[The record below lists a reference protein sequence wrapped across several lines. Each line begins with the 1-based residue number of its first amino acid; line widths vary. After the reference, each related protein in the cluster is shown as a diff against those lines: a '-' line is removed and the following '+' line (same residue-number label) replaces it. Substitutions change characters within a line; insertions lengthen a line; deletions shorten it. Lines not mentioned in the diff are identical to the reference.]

1 MTGAMDS
8 WVMKLDSS
16 IEEIITRRLKT
27 EMSELTI
34 GLDWLAIFAASAE
47 EDD

>member
-1 MTGAMDS
+1 MDS

-16 IEEIITRRLKT
+16 IEEIITRRLRI
-27 EMSELTI
+27 EMGELTL
-34 GLDWLAIFAASAE
+34 GLNWLAIFAASAE